1 MMKFIK
7 RPKALAAVATLLLML
22 IAVPVVY
29 GGIQWSGFD
38 PQVQINRTQY
48 NVTVLAPDK
57 AWCDVDGDIEVVFH
71 VEAGA
76 ETKLDFES
84 TGGSSACTVST
95 STTFDADD
103 GNSGVGVSILV
114 NSSGNG
120 RFPVVVEVASDGE
133 EAVCRGVSGKSV
145 SCSLDN

>member
-1 MMKFIK
+1 MKFMK
-7 RPKALAAVATLLLML
+7 RPKALAAVVTLLLML

-38 PQVQINRTQY
+38 PQVQIDGTQY
-48 NVTVLAPDK
+48 DVTVLAPDR

-71 VEAGA
+71 IEAGA
-76 ETKLDFES
+76 DFGLDFES
-84 TGGSSACTVST
+84 SGGSGACTVTT

-133 EAVCRGVSGKSV
+133 ETVCRGVSGKSI
-145 SCSLDN
+145 SCSLEN